1 MSKQSLKLQA
11 QAAGKSVD
19 DLILDTVRASS
30 TMDEAARTLGVSRF
44 TITTRL
50 EGMGLRA
57 ETMIVLKRLPGS
69 VVQS

>member
-1 MSKQSLKLQA
+1 VSKQTLRLQA

-19 DLILDTVRASS
+19 DLILDTVRASA

-57 ETMIVLKRLPGS
+57 ETVLVLKRLPGS
-69 VVQS
+69 AVPS